1 MLAMTATGMAQETQ
15 PRVFQQI
22 YNSAVK
28 TANDPG
34 EALSL
39 PGVQERVD
47 DFAARV
53 KKTLLSGAE

>member
-1 MLAMTATGMAQETQ
+1 MNKSFYLPARFAMIE
-15 PRVFQQI
+15 
-22 YNSAVK
+22 

-39 PGVQERVD
+39 PGVESRVD